1 MINIYDK
8 TETVFNHSG
17 LATLEPIECVFAPMI
32 NDVWKLEMTLPYD
45 DDGKYKLVEN
55 DKFIRVTN
63 LDAISEQSGT
73 QLFRI
78 YDHKKQ
84 DNSLYVLAY
93 PVGLDARFD
102 TFADSLDLINKTAAE
117 AIAIINNMSA
127 KYTVSTNMTNT
138 ASGEYENVN
147 IIEALNGEDG
157 FVHHWGGE
165 ICYDN
170 YNIKVN
176 NKLGN
181 QSSNADVRY
190 GKNIQSMTVEE
201 DISNVV
207 TRIYPKS
214 SRGDI
219 LNGISAYARGQHP
232 YIDSSHINDYPIV
245 HNYYTE
251 VPHTLVTQNDDGSA
265 EYYET
270 VSIYNNIAQYV
281 RDIVATRTDAIL
293 KNTSGDLPNMNL
305 EWLIWFSGLTM
316 DNDGTE
322 GFAERVARLASA
334 NCVDDDYKE
343 LIRKAVIQG
352 FKSGFETIADTS
364 YDWVVYNGGLA
375 YCPNNNTA
383 WRWKRAWVK
392 KDNTWR
398 YIGNN
403 GVWYDDPEHIDTGT
417 WDWYKNTK
425 KSKYKR
431 YGDKSLKKQTEL
443 WFYLKEEMYK
453 VKDVW
458 YYFSDV
464 GKGIHGKALLT
475 TLGFATLYDDIIT
488 TAYSSTTLQ
497 AKIEA
502 GEASLFNIL
511 YMQMEDYCAALYA
524 DGIDLPALTMEID
537 LVDLSITTEYKDF
550 QNLLKVRLGDK
561 VKCVNYKLDRIS
573 TERVIGLEYDVLR
586 GYNRKVY
593 IGETENSTINMLNI
607 SNTSETKLVAGEG
620 IEIKNNVI
628 NVVPQPSGVKDV
640 IINGESVVVGGVAS
654 FDIDAPVI
662 EGAGLEYFV
671 ETENTISGDEY
682 ITEHTV
688 TWDDTFDA
696 NAVQVN
702 YDLGSNSYSVG
713 LSATSINKVMCV
725 TAENVLINTVAS
737 TGMASTPGFMLLSK
751 NQEDVALDWHYID
764 RNGGVDSQGTCAY
777 STASLNTHTL
787 LCYELYY
794 QSGTCTVNN
803 ETWYGI
809 IVYLLHGGMDTSV
822 KTGFAPT
829 INKYVGGPGN
839 IEVFQNYSAIMSE
852 FIGDLRTE
860 TTTSKT
866 IYNGIAR
873 KNKLAFFAGGDD
885 EDGTN
890 APIKIYADG
899 TYEGITKAQEI
910 TKEDYDGLTEAQKTN
925 GTLYIVESD
934 ADIVHYQYRIL
945 KDGQIV
951 ARKNNLTGEVTW
963 WFNGFSN
970 GGTDWPIPD
979 DMVTWLPQSG
989 HIYSLS
995 YDSTFVTPNANI
1007 GLYNGSVREWSVDTT
1022 IQVGHPTWGVVTN
1035 SGGTGQTNPYS
1046 YPPNVETAIY
1056 YMGKKITSYY
1066 VTDTASSG
1074 GGGGGSTGATLLTKA
1089 QYDALTPAQQENGSI
1104 YFVYAIADPNYEYKV
1119 CKDGQIIVQRNI
1131 STGDVTWWFINYSN
1145 QGNDWAFPQDMQNYD
1160 WMPTS
1165 NLIYGVS
1172 YDSDKVTQ
1180 NANIGVYNG
1189 YAREWGISTASLSGV
1204 TTWGVVTNSGGQGQN
1219 NPWTE
1224 PPDTQTENAIY
1235 YMGYRFSAYDIGGA
1249 S

>member
-102 TFADSLDLINKTAAE
+102 TFADSLDLINKTASE

-147 IIEALNGEDG
+147 MIEALNGEDG

-281 RDIVATRTDAIL
+281 RDIVAAKTDAIL

-488 TAYSSTTLQ
+488 TTYSSTTLQ

-662 EGAGLEYFV
+662 EGTGLEYFV
-671 ETENTISGDEY
+671 ESEHTISGDDSYQRGQIEHDSDYLSKNILAEY
-682 ITEHTV
+682 EYLRYDV
-688 TWDDTFDA
+688 T
-696 NAVQVN
+696 
-702 YDLGSNSYSVG
+702 
-713 LSATSINKVMCV
+713 LSATPSSKVIYGTFEGVDITSM
-725 TAENVLINTVAS
+725 S
-737 TGMASTPGFMLLSK
+737 TGGASTPGFMMLSK
-751 NQEDVALDWHYID
+751 KQSNLSAAWHYID
-764 RNGGVDSQGTCAY
+764 TAGGEDNHGVRGYNNETDV
-777 STASLNTHTL
+777 HHL
-787 LCYELYY
+787 LSYELYY
-794 QSGTCTVNN
+794 QTGTAVVEG

-809 IVYLLHGGMDTSV
+809 FFYLLHGGMDSECV
-822 KTGFAPT
+822 TGDIRST
-829 INKYVGGPGN
+829 IK
-839 IEVFQNYSAIMSE
+839 
-852 FIGDLRTE
+852 FIGNLQNPTVYATCSAFMSALMSKKE
-860 TTTSKT
+860 TVEV
-866 IYNGIAR
+866 YNGIAR
-873 KNKLAFFAGGDD
+873 HNKLAFFAGGSDD
-885 EDGTN
+885 EGTN

-899 TYEGITKAQEI
+899 TTEGLSTIRDVTVDGESVVHDDVAEIDLSGKQDVLTAGTNIDIQNDTISTSFGDFAGSDHGLVPAASVSDSGKVLKSDGTWFAGAVLLTMADYNALSTAQKNNGSIYFVYSEADP
-910 TKEDYDGLTEAQKTN
+910 DYDYLSVKN
-925 GTLYIVESD
+925 GEI
-934 ADIVHYQYRIL
+934 I
-945 KDGQIV
+945 
-951 ARKNNLTGEVTW
+951 ARKHKTTGEVTW
-963 WFNGFSN
+963 WFVGYSN
-970 GGTDWPIPD
+970 GGNDWQFPSEYQS
-979 DMVTWLPQSG
+979 WLPQ
-989 HIYSLS
+989 
-995 YDSTFVTPNANI
+995 DS
-1007 GLYNGSVREWSVDTT
+1007 
-1022 IQVGHPTWGVVTN
+1022 
-1035 SGGTGQTNPYS
+1035 
-1046 YPPNVETAIY
+1046 
-1056 YMGKKITSYY
+1056 
-1066 VTDTASSG
+1066 
-1074 GGGGGSTGATLLTKA
+1074 
-1089 QYDALTPAQQENGSI
+1089 
-1104 YFVYAIADPNYEYKV
+1104 
-1119 CKDGQIIVQRNI
+1119 
-1131 STGDVTWWFINYSN
+1131 
-1145 QGNDWAFPQDMQNYD
+1145 
-1160 WMPTS
+1160 
-1165 NLIYGVS
+1165 LIYGVS
-1172 YDSDKVTQ
+1172 YDSDTTTI
-1180 NANIGVYNG
+1180 NAQVGFYVG
-1189 YAREWGISTASLSGV
+1189 YVREWTYDLGNFWPYP
-1204 TTWGVVTNSGGQGQN
+1204 TWGVITNSGGQGQTN
-1219 NPWTE
+1219 LWSS
-1224 PPDTQTENAIY
+1224 PPDSNLENAIY
-1235 YMGYRFSAYDIGGA
+1235 YMSHKFSSVEGG
-1249 S
+1249 

>member
-45 DDGKYKLVEN
+45 SDEKYKTVQN
-55 DKFIRVTN
+55 DRLIRVTD
-63 LDAISEQSGT
+63 LDAVFEQSST
-73 QLFRI
+73 QIFRI
-78 YDHKKQ
+78 YDYKKES
-84 DNSLYVLAY
+84 NSVYVLAY
-93 PVGLDARFD
+93 PVALDARF
-102 TFADSLDLINKTAAE
+102 E
-117 AIAIINNMSA
+117 AIADHLDLRNKSASDAIAVINNMAA
-127 KYTVSTNMTNT
+127 KYTVTTDLTTTNT
-138 ASGEYENVN
+138 AEYDNVN
-147 IIEALNGEDG
+147 MIEALNGENG
-157 FVHHWGGE
+157 FVQKWGGD

-170 YNIKVN
+170 YNIKVREA
-176 NKLGN
+176 LGN
-181 QSSNADVRY
+181 QNSNFDIRY
-190 GKNIQSMTVEE
+190 GKNIQAMSIEE
-201 DISNVV
+201 DTSNVV
-207 TRIYPKS
+207 TRLYPKS
-214 SRGDI
+214 SDGYE
-219 LNGISAYARGQHP
+219 LNAVQAYAYGQYSYVDSTH
-232 YIDSSHINDYPIV
+232 IDSNLI
-245 HNYYTE
+245 HNYFVEAPYVLLNLT
-251 VPHTLVTQNDDGSA
+251 NDGSVT
-265 EYYET
+265 YLD
-270 VSIYNNIAQYV
+270 SKMIYDQIKTYV
-281 RDIVATRTDAIL
+281 YSLVDAKTDTIM
-293 KNTSGDLPNMNL
+293 TSGSNYDLS
-305 EWLIWFSGLTM
+305 WIKWFAGLTM
-316 DNDGTE
+316 EKDDISGY
-322 GFAERVARLASA
+322 AERIAELAVSGCI
-334 NCVDDDYKE
+334 NDDYKE
-343 LIRKAVIQG
+343 LVRKAVIEG
-352 FKSGFETIADTS
+352 FTS
-364 YDWVVYNGGLA
+364 YFDNIDETYEWLEEDDGWIYYPNSDPDWKWKEAWAKKGNKWCFINVHGY
-375 YCPNNNTA
+375 YEHTDSTA
-383 WRWKRAWVK
+383 TWKWLK
-392 KDNTWR
+392 KK
-398 YIGNN
+398 
-403 GVWYDDPEHIDTGT
+403 
-417 WDWYKNTK
+417 KNEN
-425 KSKYKR
+425 YKR
-431 YGDKSLKKQTEL
+431 YGHKDGSTYRNLFNEQ
-443 WFYLKEEMYK
+443 YK
-453 VKDVW
+453 IKDVW
-458 YYFSDV
+458 YYFNSQ
-464 GKGIHGKALLT
+464 GKSYTGKNLFNVFHMDA
-475 TLGFATLYDDIIT
+475 LYDGIVT
-488 TAYSSTTLQ
+488 ETYQSTTLQ
-497 AKIEA
+497 AICNN
-502 GEASLFNIL
+502 GEAHLYNLL
-511 YMQMEDYCAALYA
+511 YMQMTDYCLGLYSSQ
-524 DGIDLPALTMEID
+524 GIDLPTVSMKID
-537 LVDLSITTEYKDF
+537 VVDLLKTTEYKDYEG
-550 QNLLKVRLGDK
+550 LLKIRLGDK
-561 VKCVNYKLDRIS
+561 IKCINTKLDKVS
-573 TERVIGLEYDVLR
+573 TERIIGLEYDVVR
-586 GYNRKVY
+586 GYNKKVY
-593 IGETENSTINMLNI
+593 VGETANSSINMLNI
-607 SNTSETKLVAGEG
+607 SNSEQVKLVPGDG
-620 IEIKNNVI
+620 IEINNNVI
-628 NVVPQPSGVKDV
+628 SVKPQPSGVKDV
-640 IINGESVVVGGVAS
+640 IVNGESVVIGDVAS
-654 FDIDAPVI
+654 FDLDEPII

-713 LSATSINKVMCV
+713 LSATPINKVMCV

-764 RNGGVDSQGTCAY
+764 RNGGVDGTGTCAY

-829 INKYVGGPGN
+829 INKYVGGLGN

-1089 QYDALTPAQQENGSI
+1089 QYDALTPAQKTNGTI
-1104 YFVYAIADPNYEYKV
+1104 YFVYSTADPNYEYKV
-1119 CKDGQIIVQRNI
+1119 CKDGQIIAQRNKT
-1131 STGDVTWWFINYSN
+1131 TGDVTWWFIGYSN
-1145 QGNDWAFPQDMQNYD
+1145 GGNDWQFPQDMQNYN
-1160 WMPTS
+1160 WMPQS
-1165 NLIYGVS
+1165 NLILGVS

-1189 YAREWGISTASLSGV
+1189 YAREWSLDLGSLVGY
-1204 TTWGVVTNSGGQGQN
+1204 TTWGVVTNSGGNGQN
-1219 NPWTE
+1219 NPWSE
-1224 PPDTQTENAIY
+1224 PPDAVSENAIY
-1235 YMGYRFSAYDIGGA
+1235 YMGVKFSAYDIGGA